1 MLKVHQAGYT
11 QKMGRL
17 SEDIMALFGLQ
28 PSDQTSGSVEQYA
41 ISTAPHD
48 GWYVYACIIY

>member
-1 MLKVHQAGYT
+1 
-11 QKMGRL
+11 MGRL